1 MTSRYNY
8 VLFSIACLSGIA
20 VRTVML
26 LFTIDPLSG
35 FIYIDYTPHAIGLMS
50 ILCVAGAFVFGLTL
64 FSKINRDSKA
74 SLSSLPFQIACSVM
88 AVAIGY
94 ETFLSP
100 LLSKSGTVQT
110 YVLYFLAAGAMAALI
125 AVTVFGILK
134 KSFHPAITLL
144 PVAYWTMRLIIVF
157 TDFSTISTIS
167 ETVIETITMCLT
179 LAVLLFYS
187 KLECDQVKPS
197 RYRFIAATALLN
209 AYLCAVGSVPRIFST
224 VISLD
229 QPTHMNII
237 PATTGLA
244 TAVFSAVLGF
254 TILHSIK
261 DK

>member
-1 MTSRYNY
+1 MTSRHNY

-26 LFTIDPLSG
+26 LFTIDPVSG

-50 ILCVAGAFVFGLTL
+50 VLVIAGALIFGLTL
-64 FSKINRDSKA
+64 FSKINRDEKV
-74 SLSSLPFQIACSVM
+74 SLSYLPFQIACSVM
-88 AVAIGY
+88 AAAIGY

-100 LLSKSGTVQT
+100 LLSKSNAMQT
-110 YVLYFLAAGAMAALI
+110 YLLYFLVACAMATFI

-134 KSFHPAITLL
+134 KPFHPAITLL
-144 PVAYWTMRLIIVF
+144 PVAYWIMRLIIVF

-167 ETVIETITMCLT
+167 ETVIETLSMCLT

-187 KLECDQVKPS
+187 KLECDQIKPS
-197 RYRFIAATALLN
+197 RYRLVAATAILN
-209 AYLCAVGSVPRIFST
+209 AYLCAVGSVPRIFSALL
-224 VISLD
+224 SLD

-244 TAVFSAVLGF
+244 TAVFSATLGF
-254 TILHSIK
+254 TILHSIR